1 MHWMVVDVMDS
12 AELKDI
18 PVTFCA
24 GISLTFSICS
34 TIPSR
39 EVAARVAEKLEYHEG
54 DKRDQKWLPSSK
66 LKPTAFDLQNMSIF
80 PSRRKPLSRNK
91 GVSLASPVV
100 RLFGPSVFEA
110 SKLKVLFLGVD

>member
-1 MHWMVVDVMDS
+1 
-12 AELKDI
+12 
-18 PVTFCA
+18 
-24 GISLTFSICS
+24 
-34 TIPSR
+34 
-39 EVAARVAEKLEYHEG
+39 
-54 DKRDQKWLPSSK
+54 
-66 LKPTAFDLQNMSIF
+66 MSIF